1 MCDKMRRVNNFG
13 ITEHDMHIFLRY
25 LNGVKPSEIAIDE
38 HISRQRVYNIIA
50 KVRLFR
56 GEEVYKDPY
65 DLRYL
70 QSITPRTRKF
80 LIKRGAKDIK
90 ELSVWVK
97 NNRLTTIPGV
107 GETIER
113 KILIQLNDFM
123 RWRRIE
129 EQYKKTES
137 ESKIG
142 FCKCDICGNVYNKD
156 EDENKNYYKDGDTIT
171 GNRNYNITGPDDE
184 LLKTVP
190 EMMNMDVCPKCFERF
205 CNWIKIVR
213 EETK

>member
-1 MCDKMRRVNNFG
+1 MCDKMRKMCNWT
-13 ITEHDMHIFLRY
+13 ITERDMTIFKRWQDGESVRMIAMDECVSTQRIY
-25 LNGVKPSEIAIDE
+25 EIIT
-38 HISRQRVYNIIA
+38 

-80 LIKRGAKDIK
+80 LVKRGAKDIK

-113 KILIQLNDFM
+113 KILIQLDDFM
-123 RWRRIE
+123 RQRRKE
-129 EQYKKTES
+129 EQDKKS
-137 ESKIG
+137 E
-142 FCKCDICGNVYNKD
+142 
-156 EDENKNYYKDGDTIT
+156 
-171 GNRNYNITGPDDE
+171 
-184 LLKTVP
+184 
-190 EMMNMDVCPKCFERF
+190 
-205 CNWIKIVR
+205 
-213 EETK
+213 